1 MSKLQKRQP
10 FIKNSVGNATPSS
23 ETKVVRYKMRPLRQ
37 KLHRL
42 VLAKCTCP
50 PTAILSNK
58 HYSRCSISTRDWA
71 AAWLGAKLVGRWAG
85 WLAGGIPKG
94 VKNATPQLEILYK
107 MRPLRQKKMSQCAF
121 DYLTASI
128 GEHFGVPKIVPHSM
142 K

>member
-85 WLAGGIPKG
+85 WLAGGIPKA
-94 VKNATPQLEILYK
+94 VKNAPPSSKFGTKCDPFVRNRCHNACLITLPQAMGSISGCRK
-107 MRPLRQKKMSQCAF
+107 SHPLA
-121 DYLTASI
+121 
-128 GEHFGVPKIVPHSM
+128 
-142 K
+142 